1 MTTRKS
7 KGSSGT
13 ELAKKL
19 LGGPLSMGAALAGL
33 RDLHDLSQVELAR
46 RVGMSRQH
54 ICDIEKHRRFVS
66 PAKAA
71 EIAKRLGHPE
81 AYFVKLALQDII
93 NHDGLKFKVN
103 VEAA

>member
-1 MTTRKS
+1 
-7 KGSSGT
+7 
-13 ELAKKL
+13 
-19 LGGPLSMGAALAGL
+19 MGAALAGL
-33 RDLHDLSQVELAR
+33 RDLHDLTQVELAR

-81 AYFVKLALQDII
+81 AYFVKLALQDIV
-93 NHDGLKFKVN
+93 NHDGLKYKVN